1 MKNLSNRY
9 FYEVHYSVDGNGNIH
24 HWNGM
29 YMQIERIDFTK
40 QK

>member
-9 FYEVHYSVDGNGNIH
+9 FTKSITLLMTMEISIVGM
-24 HWNGM
+24 GM